1 VSFGVYT
8 SAQTL
13 LPAYSSAHPPA
24 PDGRI
29 SATLVGIGGV
39 QPRGA
44 VRDDVDATA
53 NARVL
58 FTPAVTRQ
66 LLGCCGEWDPSCR
79 GNEAAVQAQI
89 ARIVPKG
96 LPSGPNQLWDA
107 VTFDLRWKAACGLP
121 VTAGAR
127 RVARDVPDAAAVVAE
142 HCTAHDYA
150 SQASRRSCG
159 TTSRLATRWW
169 TPWSATRIG
178 GSATCPRPNSTP
190 RCPGGRGQDV
200 EPVEGSD
207 GSDGRWRIARRVAPD
222 RVVSTVDPEARHA
235 HESVH
240 RRQDGFKAH
249 IAIEP
254 DTGIIT
260 DCALTKAS
268 GTAADGQAVSEA
280 SVGLDLL
287 DGEDPP
293 VTALADSANG
303 CKLEED
309 APGKLAVQPRL
320 RLAAK
325 PPLSTRRVA
334 TSGAHANA
342 HCSEGSWSLFS
353 RPTVWVPA
361 GP

>member
-1 VSFGVYT
+1 LGRHRHEVFPLG
-8 SAQTL
+8 
-13 LPAYSSAHPPA
+13 PE
-24 PDGRI
+24 RI
-29 SATLVGIGGV
+29 SG
-39 QPRGA
+39 
-44 VRDDVDATA
+44 
-53 NARVL
+53 
-58 FTPAVTRQ
+58 
-66 LLGCCGEWDPSCR
+66 
-79 GNEAAVQAQI
+79 
-89 ARIVPKG
+89 
-96 LPSGPNQLWDA
+96 
-107 VTFDLRWKAACGLP
+107 
-121 VTAGAR
+121 
-127 RVARDVPDAAAVVAE
+127 
-142 HCTAHDYA
+142 
-150 SQASRRSCG
+150 
-159 TTSRLATRWW
+159 
-169 TPWSATRIG
+169 
-178 GSATCPRPNSTP
+178 TCP
-190 RCPGGRGQDV
+190 
-200 EPVEGSD
+200 
-207 GSDGRWRIARRVAPD
+207 
-222 RVVSTVDPEARHA
+222 
-235 HESVH
+235 
-240 RRQDGFKAH
+240 
-249 IAIEP
+249 IEP
-254 DTGIIT
+254 DRGIIT